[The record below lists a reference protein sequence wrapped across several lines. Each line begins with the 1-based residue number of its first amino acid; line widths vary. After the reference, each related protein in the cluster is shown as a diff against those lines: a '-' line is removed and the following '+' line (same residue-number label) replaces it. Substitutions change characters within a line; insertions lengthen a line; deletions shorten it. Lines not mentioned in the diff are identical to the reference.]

1 MWVDIDVGQILGG
14 RPEKSKK
21 VQRRLSTK
29 NPRMVAKYN
38 KAWKEKLRSEGWDL
52 ELDQIQKEAE
62 KTGWSQKLETG
73 FNRVHGAQQEAR
85 KELERNIRKV
95 RAGELEWSPRLQSY
109 RDAIELWELLGKRF
123 KRIKTASDKHRGT
136 QTENYTS
143 D

>member
-62 KTGWSQKLETG
+62 KTGWSHKLGRGRSSLPMRRTR
-73 FNRVHGAQQEAR
+73 RVR
-85 KELERNIRKV
+85 SIKFSVVTYLT
-95 RAGELEWSPRLQSY
+95 SRLN
-109 RDAIELWELLGKRF
+109 
-123 KRIKTASDKHRGT
+123 H
-136 QTENYTS
+136 
-143 D
+143 